1 MLKTLNEKI
10 RRARHKIARAV
21 TGLALAEQRI
31 KHHKRR
37 LHNFEIT
44 DQTIDANRARR
55 HLRDWQ
61 RRQTKLRD
69 RHVFLQTL
77 LDKRVRAK
85 HRWLKAHPPSTEI
98 RPGVVEFDGKPCA
111 EWIAKIL
118 AAARAAGVWGGF
130 LMSGVRTSAESVG
143 LCEDMCG
150 ATSCPGRCGGTA
162 SNHNCDECDDG
173 EGAADVTDPAGLQRY
188 CREHGLPLRGN
199 GEVLPADTPH
209 FSRAGN

>member
-1 MLKTLNEKI
+1 MLKTLTAKI
-10 RRARHKIARAV
+10 RRTRHKLARTV

-31 KHHKRR
+31 KHHKRQLHRFEEAGNAKDAARAHR
-37 LHNFEIT
+37 L
-44 DQTIDANRARR
+44 
-55 HLRDWQ
+55 LLKWQ
-61 RRQTKLRD
+61 KRQTTLRD
-69 RHVFLQTL
+69 RHVFLQGL

-85 HRWLKAHPPSTEI
+85 RRYLKAHPPSTEI

-118 AAARAAGVWGGF
+118 AAARAAGVWGGY

-162 SNHNCDECDDG
+162 SNHNCDECGDG

-188 CREHGLPLRGN
+188 CREHGEPLRGN